1 MLSLILSAPPTYT
14 GQTTFQAVEEEMVR
28 IDLGLDGN
36 PLPTMDTL
44 SWTFNNMSLGSGDG
58 ITLGLDFI
66 EFSSVNRSNSGTY
79 AVSSSNIAGNGSFEF
94 NLEVFCEL
102 FVILASFIWVCK
114 HAF

>member
-1 MLSLILSAPPTYT
+1 
-14 GQTTFQAVEEEMVR
+14 MVR

-102 FVILASFIWVCK
+102 SARYSVLSAIINFISSSNLYWSN
-114 HAF
+114 HLSSGGRRNG